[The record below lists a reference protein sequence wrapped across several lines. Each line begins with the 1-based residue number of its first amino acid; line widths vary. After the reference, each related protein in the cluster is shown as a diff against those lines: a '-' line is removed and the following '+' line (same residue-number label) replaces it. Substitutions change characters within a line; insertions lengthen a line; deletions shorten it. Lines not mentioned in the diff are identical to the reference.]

1 MEGENIIGIF
11 LGLGAAMLYTT
22 VIILNKKNPV
32 ENAEGKTVIQLFS
45 AAAVMIPYLLLTEKN
60 GVLNLNWPA
69 IVLVLVV
76 CIVHTGIAYAMYFG
90 SLQRLPAQ
98 TTAVLS
104 YIDPVV
110 AVVLAG
116 PILQETM
123 SAGEIIGAVLILGA
137 ALVSEIRRKI

>member
-1 MEGENIIGIF
+1 M
-11 LGLGAAMLYTT
+11 
-22 VIILNKKNPV
+22 
-32 ENAEGKTVIQLFS
+32 
-45 AAAVMIPYLLLTEKN
+45 TEKN

-110 AVVLAG
+110 AVLLAG

-123 SAGEIIGAVLILGA
+123 SVGEIIGAILILGA